1 MAESAESSD
10 DQRLQ
15 SESIL
20 IYEKNR
26 FTKVTFNSDT
36 KRFCDAPKDYELLVS
51 LIYRRFPV
59 LKLVV
64 EHAHRP

>member
-1 MAESAESSD
+1 MAESADSSD

-26 FTKVTFNSDT
+26 WLKVTFNSDT
-36 KRFCDAPKDYELLVS
+36 KRILDAPKDYELL
-51 LIYRRFPV
+51 LRLLYQRFPV
-59 LKLVV
+59 L
-64 EHAHRP
+64 